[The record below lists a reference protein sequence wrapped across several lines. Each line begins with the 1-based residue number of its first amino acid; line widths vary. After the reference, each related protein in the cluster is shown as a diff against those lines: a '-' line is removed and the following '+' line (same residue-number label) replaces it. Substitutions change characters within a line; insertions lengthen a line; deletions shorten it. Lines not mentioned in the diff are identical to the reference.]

1 MCHHYPQDCQIIII
15 HHQNAIFM
23 IHMIL
28 ISKIPIIIII
38 YHRHMIFMLLMI
50 FLMLLL
56 SVGDGDHLLFQLL
69 LCLQATLG
77 QLISCDD
84 DVKDVD
90 GLAT

>member
-1 MCHHYPQDCQIIII
+1 
-15 HHQNAIFM
+15 M

-38 YHRHMIFMLLMI
+38 NHRHMIFMLFLMI
-50 FLMLLL
+50 LL

>member
-1 MCHHYPQDCQIIII
+1 MCHHYPQDCPIIII
-15 HHQNAIFM
+15 HHQTVIFM

-50 FLMLLL
+50 FLMILL

-69 LCLQATLG
+69 LCLQATLS